1 MNEHYGKFEG
11 EKNIGF
17 MFLVEVALGNMNFI
31 QTVKCSLTK
40 PPAGYDSVVARG
52 TEEPGETNLFY

>member
-1 MNEHYGKFEG
+1 MRNHYGTFEG

-31 QTVKCSLTK
+31 QQCDSSLTK

-52 TEEPGETNLFY
+52 SCEPGNTNYF